1 MTSTPMFRPARTLV
15 RAATASLA
23 TLALA
28 ACSGLL
34 EVDNPNNVTA
44 EALTNPAA
52 AGTII
57 NGAEN
62 STVRA
67 LQSIY
72 TPYAA
77 ITDETIFRGSRDD
90 YQQLDQGQAGN
101 QSNEYTNAASFNV
114 NEARWLA
121 DNAVKLLEGFQK
133 AGNLSDDAFLERA
146 YLNKAVMY
154 AMIGDMYDDFT
165 ISDKTI
171 AGAAV
176 GEANMAKMYDSASSG
191 IAKGLAMNGDLKP
204 VFQAMSA
211 RVKHAKGVWAK
222 LNPVPANPTNPLV
235 ADNGYAADATA
246 ALTSGFTHYDI
257 QVTSVNQGNP
267 PFGFEL
273 NNRVEITT
281 STFFVS
287 LGPTNKPTSVTLKD
301 IIETTRP
308 EPFATENIALV
319 NLATC
324 TASAC
329 AYDGDPN
336 LPPIRVASDNEMR
349 LLLAESELAKATSAG
364 DIAFGKAINA
374 FRAAKGLAKAYDE
387 TTGAY
392 LGTNGW
398 SRSQVLEFERRVG
411 LLFMGR
417 RLNDMYRWKIVDA
430 NWNPNSTAVRQPG
443 CLFPI
448 GVAERESNELLN
460 GVKGTKYVGVCR

>member
-1 MTSTPMFRPARTLV
+1 MTSTPMFRPARTFV
-15 RAATASLA
+15 RAAAASLA

-28 ACSGLL
+28 ACSGVL
-34 EVDNPNNVTA
+34 EVDNPNNVTSD
-44 EALTNPAA
+44 ALTNPAA

-62 STVRA
+62 SAVRA
-67 LQSIY
+67 MQSIY

-101 QSNEYTNAASFNV
+101 QANEYTNAASFNV

-133 AGNLSDDAFLERA
+133 AGKLSDDAFLERA

-154 AMIGDMYDDFT
+154 ALIGDMYDDFT
-165 ISDKTI
+165 ISDRTV
-171 AGAAV
+171 AGAPV
-176 GEANMAKMYDSASSG
+176 GETNMSKMYDSAQSAVS
-191 IAKGLAMNGDLKP
+191 KGLAMNGDLRP
-204 VFQAMSA
+204 TLLAMSA

-235 ADNGYAADATA
+235 SDNGYAADAAA
-246 ALTSGFTHYDI
+246 ALAAGFTSHDVL
-257 QVTSVNQGNP
+257 VTSVNQGNP

-281 STFFVS
+281 SPFFTA
-287 LGPTNKPTSVTLKD
+287 LGSTNKPSAMVLKD
-301 IIETTRP
+301 IVESTRQ
-308 EPFATENIALV
+308 EPFSTENVALV
-319 NLATC
+319 NLAAC
-324 TASAC
+324 TPTNC
-329 AYDGDPN
+329 AYSGDPN
-336 LPPIRVASDNEMR
+336 LPPLRVVSDNEMR
-349 LLLAESELAKATSAG
+349 LLIAEAKLAAG
-364 DIAFGKAINA
+364 DNAGFDAAINT
-374 FRAAKGLAKAYDE
+374 FRAAKGLAPAYV
-387 TTGAY
+387 GGV
-392 LGTNGW
+392 LQGTSGL
-398 SRSQVLEFERRVG
+398 SRSDVLQWERRVA

-417 RLNDMYRWKIVDA
+417 RLNDMYRWKVVDP
-430 NWNPNSTAVRQPG
+430 NWNANSTAVRQPG

-448 GVAERESNELLN
+448 GFSERESNDLLN

>member
-1 MTSTPMFRPARTLV
+1 MTSILTGRRV
-15 RAATASLA
+15 RGVTRAVTAALGTF
-23 TLALA
+23 ALA
-28 ACSGLL
+28 ACSSLL
-34 EVDNPNNVTA
+34 EVDNPNNVTS

-52 AGTII
+52 APTII

-67 LQSIY
+67 LQSIF

-77 ITDETIFRGSRDD
+77 ITDETVFRGSRDD

-133 AGNLSDDAFLERA
+133 AGSLSDPAYLERA

-165 ISDKTI
+165 ISDRTV
-171 AGAAV
+171 AGPAV
-176 GEANMAKMYDSASSG
+176 GEENMFKMYDSAQSG
-191 IAKGLAMNGDLKP
+191 LEKGIAMNGDLRATML
-204 VFQAMSA
+204 AMRA

-235 ADNGYAADATA
+235 ADNGYVADATA
-246 ALTSGFTHYDI
+246 ALGAGFTHYDVR
-257 QVTSVNQGNP
+257 VTATNGGNP

-281 STFFVS
+281 APYFVS
-287 LGPTNKPTSVTLKD
+287 LGPTNKPTGIILKD
-301 IIETTRP
+301 ILETTKQ
-308 EPFATENIALV
+308 EPFATENIQLV

-324 TASAC
+324 TPTSC
-329 AYDGDPN
+329 AYAGDPN
-336 LPPIRVASDNEMR
+336 LPPLRIVSDHEMR
-349 LLLAESELAKATSAG
+349 LLLAEAKLAAG
-364 DIAFGKAINA
+364 DNAGFDTAINA
-374 FRAAKGLAKAYDE
+374 FRAAKGLAPY
-387 TTGAY
+387 TGA
-392 LGTNGW
+392 GPT
-398 SRSQVLEFERRVG
+398 RSALLEFERRVA

-417 RLNDMYRWKIVDA
+417 RLNDMYRWKIVDPQ
-430 NWNPNSTAVRQPG
+430 WNVNSTAVKQPG

-448 GVAERESNELLN
+448 GFSERESNEQLN
-460 GVKGTKYVGVCR
+460 GVKGTKYIGVCL